1 MGNVPHSQSI
11 RVHRNPSQKSERRCP
26 AFRPPDLH
34 PGLASPPL
42 FSSSPPSPLLS
53 SPLPL
58 CLAAEMPP
66 VSPLFG
72 SRGTSIFFFCTKP
85 AIVYTF
91 EEKKNVKKKKTTKKI
106 KNKKPTHT
114 EKKLKINNQKKKL
127 KGKYAGERSKNP
139 PVCTE
144 KIYLQID
151 RQKKK
156 VTITYLL
163 YILFYYKSCLVY
175 CILYICCGL

>member
-11 RVHRNPSQKSERRCP
+11 RVHRNPSQKSERRRP

-42 FSSSPPSPLLS
+42 FSSSPPSPQLS

-91 EEKKNVKKKKTTKKI
+91 EEKKNVKKKKKPTKKI

-114 EKKLKINNQKKKL
+114 EKKLKINNPKKKNV
-127 KGKYAGERSKNP
+127 ER
-139 PVCTE
+139 
-144 KIYLQID
+144 QIC
-151 RQKKK
+151 RRKKQKP
-156 VTITYLL
+156 T
-163 YILFYYKSCLVY
+163 SMH
-175 CILYICCGL
+175 